1 MGENEFVNSDTYKE
15 YEWKGMPLTFSS
27 NSIGS
32 EPEFISDLPEKSLI
46 GTHIY
51 VGKII
56 HFGTFERTRN
66 WGEEI
71 IVEYIKWWENEG
83 EHNFHKYERYHEE
96 LFQNEVHLK
105 I

>member
-51 VGKII
+51 VLSGGKMKVNITFI
-56 HFGTFERTRN
+56 NMNGTMKNYFKMKS
-66 WGEEI
+66 I
-71 IVEYIKWWENEG
+71 SK
-83 EHNFHKYERYHEE
+83 FK
-96 LFQNEVHLK
+96 
-105 I
+105 